1 MKVIIFEDEH
11 HNAERLIQLLGKCD
25 SSIAVQAV
33 VESVADGRKW
43 FAGQHDIDLMLMDIQ
58 LSDGNCFELFN
69 GPNVTTPIIFTTAYD
84 NFALQAFK
92 VNSVDYLMKPIELAA
107 LDNALKKFKQFR
119 PLSQQVDINKL
130 AEAFFKRDTT
140 RFVSRMNNQ
149 LVYIKAKDIA
159 FIHSAKGITQATTFA
174 EQEYPLDYSLDQ
186 VEQQLDKNSFF
197 RVNRQFI
204 IHIDAIKKM
213 TAYYNSRLIVQLNP
227 PSAEDVIISRE
238 RVGDFKDWLE
248 GKV

>member
-25 SSIAVQAV
+25 PTIEVETV
-33 VESVADGRKW
+33 VESVAEGRKW
-43 FAGQHDIDLMLMDIQ
+43 FAGPHDIDLMLMDIQ
-58 LSDGNCFELFN
+58 LSDGNCFELFT
-69 GPNVTTPIIFTTAYD
+69 GPNVSTPIIFTTAYD

-92 VNSVDYLMKPIELAA
+92 VNSVDYLVKPIELSA
-107 LDNALKKFKQFR
+107 LDNALKKFRQFR
-119 PLSQQVDINKL
+119 PVSQLVDINKL

-140 RFVSRMNNQ
+140 RFISRINNQ
-149 LVYIKAKDIA
+149 LIYIKAKDIA
-159 FIHSAKGITQATTFA
+159 YIHSARGFTSATTFA
-174 EQEYPLDYSLDQ
+174 KQDCPLDYSLDQ
-186 VEQQLDKNSFF
+186 VENLLDKNSFF

-213 TAYYNSRLIVQLNP
+213 TAYYNSRLLVQLHP
-227 PSAEDVIISRE
+227 PTHDDVIISRE
-238 RVGDFKDWLE
+238 RVTDFKNWLE